1 MPKLIPEGPEIPEVL
16 LNELE
21 DGKVVFFCGAG
32 ISMGPESKLPS
43 FKKLVDDVYR
53 SNNIEPDEVEENEL
67 KNNSWDKALNFLE
80 NNNRLGKKATRETVV
95 ELLSKPPQGELSLH
109 KALIELSKHET
120 GLRLVTTNFD
130 NRFVEAGVDNDMVDV
145 APKLPI
151 PKLIDWSSLVHL
163 HGSISLGG
171 EGSSL
176 VLTSADFG
184 LGYSTESWAARFVT
198 ELFHTFTVVF
208 VGYNLNDPPL
218 QYIIDA
224 LAKERESEEQVK
236 KVYAFAAYDDLAN
249 SKSIVRKNWESKNV
263 IPIVYNKKENY
274 CLLRDT
280 IIEWAHI
287 KRNPNKYRSEIVINE
302 MKHAMSN
309 LEGYASKRVLWALQD
324 PVAAKTLADKP
335 AEFDENE
342 FVKIE
347 RWLNIFSKG
356 NLLHNNASGIS
367 QIASD
372 QTQTKNLIIDNGHRM
387 IDPKTI
393 DQIQIHLAVWMAK
406 HLHVPQLLTWVLNN
420 KSRLHPSFRHEV
432 QWRLSENKP
441 KLTDR
446 LQLLWTIFIYT
457 SFDDQLANSW
467 TCHHYE
473 SASKDERQ
481 RIEEKVIALIM
492 PRLAVFPGAVIGKY
506 LFPQGKKNPATNQ
519 LIDDCAHI
527 QLISCPKEIFYKYS
541 KILENS
547 SFLYRFAETLT
558 EYLELALQ
566 LIEKDDFGYSKS
578 PFLWRSIANHGQN
591 WNGAPCTKLIDLV
604 RDSYFEIIHKGR
616 PRADRPRTDN
626 LLNRWVASKHT
637 LFKRLAL
644 HAISENTKSDISLVS
659 NLLLKNQAQGLWCLE
674 MRREV
679 LRFFRK
685 GGNRM
690 PQSLRLKIEEAILAG
705 PKLKK
710 VKDPFYKPERI
721 CHEKELRLC
730 KLQVS
735 GVKLNKQK
743 KVLADKAAPCGDND
757 DNDRDEF
764 LIWSDKPRM
773 VDIKEL
779 APINLVNGSVND
791 IRVAMEKN
799 EIDDYEFRGLLGLRI
814 AKVVSALCHLSEND
828 KWLNVH
834 WGKLLC
840 YLGKDGNQNNKSSM
854 NKHVASIIALA
865 PDKFYG
871 EFNSAASTF
880 ILRLADEYGTKEEST
895 FRLFWTKAWTMKK
908 EAQPNNESQY
918 PITNALLQPE
928 GKLAEAALKRLE
940 KQKSVADKGIPS
952 EVKSYF
958 DAIVSETDG
967 HQGRIVLMT
976 QLHHLFTIDQD
987 WTQEHLIGPLHK
999 MQSNKLTDLW
1009 SAIELPQQLEL
1020 DRTLFQSLK
1029 VTFLKIITEPDH
1041 EFEFLERL
1049 GQLLIS
1055 VCMGWPNEL
1064 SKQSILKVVR
1074 EISNEGLTTLL
1085 DGLTRQFSEN
1095 SKDNK
1100 LVWQE
1105 DVHPW
1110 LLEFWPKASSRNT
1123 SETSEAI
1130 LSMIVECGD
1139 AFPEVAMWSLDYL
1152 RPSKGGALQE
1162 LAENDYAKPYPNE
1175 MLQVLDKII
1184 EDKTLDSWNQVDL
1197 KNLLVEIRESNNEI
1211 SNDPK
1216 FQRLYK
1222 IAAS

>member
-43 FKKLVDDVYR
+43 FKKLVCQIYR
-53 SNNIEPDEVEENEL
+53 SNNLIPSEVEKNKL
-67 KNNSWDKALNFLE
+67 KNNSWDKALDLLE
-80 NNNRLGKKATRETVV
+80 NRLGKKQLRETVIK
-95 ELLSKPPQGELSLH
+95 LLSKPPQGKLSLH
-109 KALIELSKHET
+109 KALIELSKNET

-130 NRFVEAGVDNDMVDV
+130 NRFVEAGVDKNMVDV

-151 PKLIDWSSLVHL
+151 PKFYDWSSLVHL

-171 EGSSL
+171 EDSSL

-184 LGYSTESWAARFVT
+184 LGYSTERWAVRFVT
-198 ELFHTFTVVF
+198 ELFRTFTVVF
-208 VGYNLNDPPL
+208 VGYDLNDLPL

-224 LAKERESEEQVK
+224 LAKKRESEEQVK
-236 KVYAFAAYDDLAN
+236 KVYAFADYDGLDD
-249 SKSIVRKNWESKNV
+249 SMSIVSKKWESKNV

-274 CLLRDT
+274 RLLRDT
-280 IIEWAHI
+280 IIEWAHL
-287 KRNPNKYRSEIVINE
+287 KRNPNKYRSEIAINE

-372 QTQTKNLIIDNGHRM
+372 QTQTKNLIIDYGPWM

-393 DQIQIHLAVWMAK
+393 DQIQRHLAVWMAK

-420 KSRLHPSFRHEV
+420 ESRLHPSFRQEV

-481 RIEEKVIALIM
+481 RIEEKVIALIK

-578 PFLWRSIANHGQN
+578 PFLWRSIAEHEQN
-591 WNGAPCTKLIDLV
+591 WDGAPCTKLIDLV
-604 RDSYFEIIHKGR
+604 RDSYFEIIHEGR
-616 PRADRPRTDN
+616 LRADRPRTDN

-644 HAISENTKSDISLVS
+644 HALAENTKSDISLVK
-659 NLLLKNQAQGLWCLE
+659 NLLLKNQAKGLWCLE

-685 GGNRM
+685 AGNRM
-690 PQSLRLKIEEAILAG
+690 PRNLRFEIEGAILAG

-710 VKDPFYKPERI
+710 VKDPFYNPERI
-721 CHEKELRLC
+721 CCEKALRLY

-735 GVKLNKQK
+735 GVKLNKKK
-743 KVLADKAAPCGDND
+743 KVLADKAAPCRDNVG
-757 DNDRDEF
+757 NDQDEF
-764 LIWSDKPRM
+764 LTLPAKARTESY
-773 VDIKEL
+773 KEIAL
-779 APINLVNGSVND
+779 KNLVNGSVND
-791 IRVAMEKN
+791 IRVAMEEN
-799 EIDDYEFRGLLGLRI
+799 EINDYEFRILLGLRS
-814 AKVVSALCHLSEND
+814 AKVVSALRYLSKD
-828 KWLNVH
+828 GKWLNVY
-834 WGKLLC
+834 WEKLLW
-840 YLGKDGNQNNKSSM
+840 YLGTASNQNNNVKM
-854 NKHVASIIALA
+854 NKHVASIIAPA
-865 PDKFYG
+865 PDKFFS
-871 EFNSAASTF
+871 EFSLAASTF
-880 ILRLADEYGTKEEST
+880 VLRIAHECITNEETTFKIL
-895 FRLFWTKAWTMKK
+895 WTRAWTMKQDI
-908 EAQPNNESQY
+908 QPNNKSQD
-918 PITNALLQPE
+918 PITSALLHPE
-928 GKLAEAALKRLE
+928 GKLAEAALIRLE

-967 HQGRIVLMT
+967 HQGRIMLMT
-976 QLHHLFTIDQD
+976 QLHHLFTIDLD
-987 WTQEHLIGPLHK
+987 WTQEHLIEPLHK
-999 MQSNKLTDLW
+999 VQSNKSTDLW
-1009 SAIELPQQLEL
+1009 SAFGWSPRL
-1020 DRTLFQSLK
+1020 DRGLFQSLK
-1029 VTFLKIITEPDH
+1029 SPLLKIITKPDH
-1041 EFEFLERL
+1041 EFEFIQRL
-1049 GQLLIS
+1049 RRLLIS
-1055 VCMGWPNEL
+1055 VYIDLPNEL
-1064 SKQSILKVVR
+1064 SKQDILDVVR
-1074 EISNEGLTTLL
+1074 VISNEGLTSLL
-1085 DGLTRQFSEN
+1085 DGLTRRFSEN
-1095 SKDNK
+1095 SKDSK

-1105 DVHPW
+1105 EVYPW

-1123 SETSEAI
+1123 IETSEAI
-1130 LSMIVECGD
+1130 LSMLVECDD
-1139 AFPEVAMWSLDYL
+1139 AFPEAAMWSLDYL
-1152 RPSKGGALQE
+1152 RSYKGDALQE
-1162 LAENDYAKPYPNE
+1162 LTEKDYAKSYPDE
-1175 MLQVLDKII
+1175 MLQILNKII
-1184 EDKTLDSWNQVDL
+1184 EDKTLDSLNRVNL
-1197 KNLLVEIRESNNEI
+1197 KNLLDEMRESNNEV

-1222 IAAS
+1222 IAFA